1 MLRTAALD
9 LDRRLLRLIGSETGS
24 AFFLS
29 LRELLAVARRPD
41 PELSRRAAE
50 RRRAWSSLLERPSPP
65 AVLGRASRPSAGF
78 ELERAG
84 VGFGGPEIRGKATVA
99 PRFEQALALTPG
111 GILVVRALDPGFAP
125 LLPLAGA
132 VVAESGSLLDEG
144 VLVALTLGVPLVVG
158 AAGAT
163 QEFRSGDSIAVL
175 PATGKLARV

>member
-9 LDRRLLRLIGSETGS
+9 LDRRLGRLTGSEVGS

-41 PELSRRAAE
+41 PELSLRAAE
-50 RRRAWSSLLERPSPP
+50 RRRAWISRLERPAPP
-65 AVLGRASRPSAGF
+65 PVLGRASRPSGGI

-84 VGFGGPEIRGKATVA
+84 LGFGGPEVRGRATVA
-99 PRFEQALALTPG
+99 QRFEHALGLSPG

-125 LLPLAGA
+125 LLPVAGA

-158 AAGAT
+158 AASAT

-175 PATGKLARV
+175 PAAGKLARV